1 MSMNLGMLAHTQ
13 AHDSYA
19 ENAKSLQEDVKKTLF
34 TMLMEMSYVRNAMQI
49 TWTNCAEKLP
59 SNTDKVIVS
68 YKDGYPRLVIGSA
81 LCQWVRRGEVYFKW
95 TEFTKEKWEEL
106 NKCTGYQ

>member
-1 MSMNLGMLAHTQ
+1 MSEEGIDMERCLLGV
-13 AHDSYA
+13 DD
-19 ENAKSLQEDVKKTLF
+19 EDTWG
-34 TMLMEMSYVRNAMQI
+34 TEI

-95 TEFTKEKWEEL
+95 TEFTKEKWEAL
-106 NKCTGYQ
+106 NASNSN